1 MENNNLDKFGYHKAE
16 TNDIYNASGCKDV
29 TAYKAVKK
37 AEEDAEVERFKKLL
51 GCIFRICEIAGFQ
64 IEEHLVIRDK
74 RTGRLWK

>member
-1 MENNNLDKFGYHKAE
+1 MENNNLTKFGYCRTEK
-16 TNDIYNASGCKDV
+16 NDIYNASGCKDV

-37 AEEDAEVERFKKLL
+37 SDEDAEYERFHKLL

-74 RTGRLWK
+74 RTGKLWK

>member
-1 MENNNLDKFGYHKAE
+1 MMKNNHTEN
-16 TNDIYNASGCKDV
+16 NDIYNASGCKDP

-37 AEEDAEVERFKKLL
+37 ADEDAEVERFKKLL